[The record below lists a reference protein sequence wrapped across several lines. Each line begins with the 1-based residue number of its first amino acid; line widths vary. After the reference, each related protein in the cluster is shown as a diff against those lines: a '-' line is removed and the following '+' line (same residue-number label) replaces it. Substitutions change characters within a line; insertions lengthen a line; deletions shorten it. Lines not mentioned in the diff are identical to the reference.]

1 MVSSV
6 RAVSRPPR
14 MGQDMCRT
22 KCRVYTRRQS
32 MSRKPSRAYSQKCA
46 SLRMKCMVM
55 WDARPGIPSRVSTR
69 CTKRSTRPLA
79 PSDTTPICMELEKMN
94 AMQPMSASVKITRPA
109 MSQGEVRGFCSDMLS
124 PEP

>member
-1 MVSSV
+1 M
-6 RAVSRPPR
+6 
-14 MGQDMCRT
+14 
-22 KCRVYTRRQS
+22 
-32 MSRKPSRAYSQKCA
+32 AYSQKCA

-55 WDARPGIPSRVSTR
+55 WDARSGIPSRVSTR